1 MQQFTSLSNL
11 EKRELILR
19 ASAELKISPILVE
32 KDFWVSWLLNKIFQH
47 EISKDITFKG
57 GTSLSKCYGMISRFS
72 EDIDLTIDRRIF
84 NQVADEDALS
94 NKGLQRLLEL
104 NEKSASDFVS
114 LTFKPIL
121 EKIISTDIGE
131 IGWKLSHDEKEAKN
145 LRFYYPSSIELI
157 QNTYVKQSVLIE
169 LGVRGEINPFETK
182 KVTSYLEKQFDKM
195 LVVNESEIRTLSPIR
210 TFWEK
215 ITLLHA
221 EFNRPQHK
229 ASADRLS
236 RHYYDVHQLIIN
248 GVADLAIE
256 NIPLLYDVINHK
268 KKYFRAA
275 WAQYEDAIPGTLK
288 IVPHAALQEILNK
301 DYKEMDYMLFG
312 EIPEFLTIIK
322 SLQDFED
329 SVNRLKDA

>member
-1 MQQFTSLSNL
+1 MQHFTSLSRP

-19 ASAELKISPILVE
+19 ASAELKISPILIE
-32 KDFWVSWLLNKIFQH
+32 KDFWVCWLLNKIFQH

-84 NQVADEDALS
+84 NQDANENALS
-94 NKGLQRLLEL
+94 NKGLKRLMEL
-104 NEKSASDFVS
+104 NEKSVSDFIT
-114 LTFKPIL
+114 LTFKPTL
-121 EKIISTDIGE
+121 EKIISIDIGE
-131 IGWKLSHDEKEAKN
+131 IGWKLSRDENESKN
-145 LRFYYPSSIELI
+145 LRFFYPSSIDLI
-157 QNTYVKQSVLIE
+157 DNTYVKQSVLIE

-195 LVVNESEIRTLSPIR
+195 LVVNESAIRTLSPTR

-221 EFNRPQHK
+221 EFNRPPHK
-229 ASADRLS
+229 ASADRMS

-248 GVADLAIE
+248 GVADLAIQ
-256 NIPLLYDVINHK
+256 NVPLLYDVINHK

-275 WAQYEDAIPGTLK
+275 WAQYENAIPGTLRV
-288 IVPHAALQEILNK
+288 VPHAALQEILIK
-301 DYKEMDYMLFG
+301 DYKQMSYMLFG
-312 EIPEFLTIIK
+312 EIPEFQTIIK

-329 SVNRLKDA
+329 RVNRLKKA